1 MMSIQTNVNA
11 LSAQRGLGV
20 ASGRLQDAMAK
31 LSSGYRINK
40 AADDAAGLAI
50 SEKMKAQVSGL
61 NQAMRNS
68 MDAVSLVQ
76 TAEGALGEITGMVQR
91 MRVLAVQ
98 SASDVNTAE
107 DRAAIQTEV
116 NALQDEITRLA
127 NATDFNGLN
136 LLDGSFQSKT
146 FQVGAF
152 SEQTID
158 INIDDARTSAL
169 GRFEHRASGAD
180 LGAQAASATVTA
192 SGVDGDTLAI
202 SGKVGAATVT
212 VNAGDAAKDIAS
224 SVNAQFGNT
233 GVKAEAVTYVMID
246 DLDNAGTIDFTL
258 NGGGTATSISA
269 VVASTN
275 DLTSLRDAINSV
287 AAATGVSAEMG
298 DANST
303 IILTQAEGEDVT
315 LLNFNHTTGGATMDV
330 QALQSSKLEAETLE
344 AEVTL
349 TQGAADSTR
358 VMGAV
363 DFVSTNEFSIT
374 GAAAG
379 EIMAAAATNVAAL
392 GTGAL
397 SSQTVATQQGASNAI
412 DVIDSALEKLNGMR
426 AELGAAQ
433 NRFETTAAA
442 LESSAENLSA
452 ANSRI
457 RDVDVAS
464 ESAELA
470 RAQVLSQ
477 AGVSVLAQAN
487 QLPQMA
493 LKLLG

>member
-50 SEKMKAQVSGL
+50 SEKMKAQISGL

-107 DRAAIQTEV
+107 DRSALQTEV
-116 NALQDEITRLA
+116 SALQSEITRLA
-127 NATDFNGLN
+127 EATDFNGIN
-136 LLDGSFQSKT
+136 LLDGTFQSKT

-152 SEQTID
+152 KNQTID
-158 INIDDARTSAL
+158 VSVDDARATAL
-169 GRFEHRASGAD
+169 GAFKHAAAGTAMGATRASN
-180 LGAQAASATVTA
+180 SSSNTSSVT
-192 SGVDGDTLAI
+192 GDTLTV
-202 SGKVGAATVT
+202 SGSNGAAAIA
-212 VNAGDAAKDIAS
+212 VNAGDSAKNIAANT
-224 SVNAQFGNT
+224 NAAFGDT
-233 GVKAEAVTYVMID
+233 GVKATAVTYLQID
-246 DLDNAGTIDFTL
+246 RVDIAGALAFDL
-258 NGGGTATSISA
+258 NGGGD
-269 VVASTN
+269 STN
-275 DLTSLRDAINSV
+275 IAATVANTGDLSALRDAVNQHS
-287 AAATGVSAEMG
+287 AATGVTAELG
-298 DANST
+298 SST
-303 IILTQAEGEDVT
+303 SEIILTQSDGEDITIDNYTNNGSATDTFQYQSLQSDKSTT
-315 LLNFNHTTGGATMDV
+315 LRTAQTKNSDPTRDGLRTGGSVDFFSTEAYNIAGDLNETVNGVV
-330 QALQSSKLEAETLE
+330 QNVNAVSSIGAQTVSTQS
-344 AEVTL
+344 
-349 TQGAADSTR
+349 GAA
-358 VMGAV
+358 
-363 DFVSTNEFSIT
+363 
-374 GAAAG
+374 
-379 EIMAAAATNVAAL
+379 
-392 GTGAL
+392 
-397 SSQTVATQQGASNAI
+397 NAI
-412 DVIDSALEKLNGMR
+412 EVIDSALEKLNDMR
-426 AELGAAQ
+426 AQLGASQ

-470 RAQVLSQ
+470 RSQVLAQ

>member
-20 ASGRLQDAMAK
+20 ASNRLQDAMAK

-50 SEKMKAQVSGL
+50 SEKMKAQVAGL

-107 DRAAIQTEV
+107 DRAALQTEV
-116 NALQDEITRLA
+116 SALQNEITRLA

-152 SEQTID
+152 KDQTID
-158 INIDDARTSAL
+158 VNISDARATAL
-169 GRFEHRASGAD
+169 GAFKHEATGAE
-180 LGAQAASATVTA
+180 LGATAADTTIPASSVT
-192 SGVDGDTLAI
+192 GDSLVI
-202 SGKVGAATVT
+202 SGKDGAATVT
-212 VNAGDAAKDIAS
+212 VNAGDSAKDIAFA
-224 SVNAQFGNT
+224 VNQDFGNT
-233 GVKAEAVTYVMID
+233 GVKAEAVTYAKISAMTD
-246 DLDNAGTIDFTL
+246 AGAVSLNL
-258 NGGGTATSISA
+258 NGGGTSTTINAT
-269 VVASTN
+269 VATTN
-275 DLTSLRDAINSV
+275 DLTSLRDAINASS
-287 AAATGVSAEMG
+287 AATGVSAEMG
-298 DANST
+298 ANNSE
-303 IILTQAEGEDVT
+303 IILTQADGEDIT
-315 LLNFNHTTGGATMDV
+315 IENYANNGATDDQITV
-330 QALQSSKLEAETLE
+330 TGLESDKTTTL
-344 AEVTL
+344 
-349 TQGAADSTR
+349 GAARTKTTADANDSFR
-358 VMGAV
+358 VTGAV
-363 DFVSTNEFSIT
+363 DFFSTEAYTLS
-374 GAAAG
+374 
-379 EIMAAAATNVAAL
+379 
-392 GTGAL
+392 GTGNEVLATA
-397 SSQTVATQQGASNAI
+397 SESVNAVTSVATQSVATQNGASNAI

>member
-107 DRAAIQTEV
+107 DR
-116 NALQDEITRLA
+116 NALQLEVSALQSEISRLA

-152 SEQTID
+152 KDQTID
-158 INIDDARTSAL
+158 VNIADARATAL
-169 GRFEHRASGAD
+169 GAFKHAAAGTNMGASSSSNAI
-180 LGAQAASATVTA
+180 TA
-192 SGVDGDTLAI
+192 SVVTGDTLTI
-202 SGKVGAATVT
+202 SGSTGAASVG
-212 VNAGDAAKDIAS
+212 VAAGATAKVIAAD
-224 SVNAQFGNT
+224 VNAQFGTT
-233 GVKAEAVTYVMID
+233 GVKAEAVTYLAID
-246 DLDNAGTIDFTL
+246 SISAAGAISFDL
-258 NGGGTATSISA
+258 NGGGSSRSISA
-269 VVASTN
+269 TIASTN
-275 DLTSLRDAINSV
+275 DLSALRDAINASSG
-287 AAATGVSAEMG
+287 ATGVTAELG
-298 DANST
+298 TSQAE
-303 IILTQAEGEDVT
+303 IILTQAEGEDIT
-315 LLNFNHTTGGATMDV
+315 LDNYANNGATNDNFEYR
-330 QALQSSKLEAETLE
+330 ALQSDKSTTLGIDRTN
-344 AEVTL
+344 ATDPTNDGLRVT
-349 TQGAADSTR
+349 
-358 VMGAV
+358 GAV
-363 DFVSTNEFSIT
+363 DFFSTEAYNIAGDTGETIN
-374 GAAAG
+374 GAAQ
-379 EIMAAAATNVAAL
+379 NVA
-392 GTGAL
+392 TVTSIGA
-397 SSQTVATQQGASNAI
+397 QTVATQAGASSAI
-412 DVIDSALEKLNGMR
+412 DVIDSALEKLNSMR

-442 LESSAENLSA
+442 LESSSENLSA